1 MALAPAQT
9 LTRGSESL
17 QKTES
22 KWRAMLRMAAIQT
35 SDHFKEKNGT
45 ITRISNPYTTPDTQS
60 VSLQIQ
66 KKPPIARGLLN

>member
-1 MALAPAQT
+1 
-9 LTRGSESL
+9 
-17 QKTES
+17 
-22 KWRAMLRMAAIQT
+22 MAAIQT